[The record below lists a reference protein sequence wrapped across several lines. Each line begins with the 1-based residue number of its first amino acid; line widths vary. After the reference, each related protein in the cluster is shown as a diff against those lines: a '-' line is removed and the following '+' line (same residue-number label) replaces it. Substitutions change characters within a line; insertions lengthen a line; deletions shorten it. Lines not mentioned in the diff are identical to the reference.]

1 MKARTNQNRCL
12 TQVINKTPVALAAA
26 LLASAAFSQP
36 ADNTTSAD
44 VADATGLFATGG
56 QATIGPRP
64 FTSFLQRL
72 DSPVETIQV
81 QAAADNLPADGVGF
95 NDVVVTLRDKD
106 GQLVTAEVDVTVEVS
121 GGARVLLPGRT
132 TPESGADRGDIDRIT
147 PGVQATVSGGILRFK
162 LMAPYKPE
170 AVVLRVSVKGTTE
183 QLTLRYV
190 PELRDMIAVG
200 LIEGRLRSDK
210 FDPSQIVPV
219 REDDAFDT
227 ELKGFTKEF
236 SGGKT
241 RAGAR
246 AAIYLKGKIKGEYL
260 LTLAYDTDKDTDRQL
275 FQEVDPNAFY
285 PVYGDASIRGVDAQ
299 SSEKLYVRVDRNRS
313 FVLYGDYTTT

>member
-1 MKARTNQNRCL
+1 MTSLVRQNL
-12 TQVINKTPVALAAA
+12 DAHFAGKPV
-26 LLASAAFSQP
+26 
-36 ADNTTSAD
+36 
-44 VADATGLFATGG
+44 V
-56 QATIGPRP
+56 
-64 FTSFLQRL
+64 
-72 DSPVETIQV
+72 SP
-81 QAAADNLPADGVGF
+81 
-95 NDVVVTLRDKD
+95 
-106 GQLVTAEVDVTVEVS
+106 
-121 GGARVLLPGRT
+121 
-132 TPESGADRGDIDRIT
+132 
-147 PGVQATVSGGILRFK
+147 
-162 LMAPYKPE
+162 
-170 AVVLRVSVKGTTE
+170 
-183 QLTLRYV
+183 V

-313 FVLYGDYTTT
+313 FVLYGDYTTTDSNPARRLSQYSRSLAGLTGRYEEGRVTANAFAAQDTLRQVIDEFPARGVSGPGSRRPRCATRIDCSRACW